1 MLSNRFAML
10 SLSKMLKLFLTV
22 LLGLCLS
29 FLPAGT
35 LNPTSAALAANS
47 NVGVPEGVATFSENV
62 FGEIDS
68 YLGSI
73 PKGYYTVMKADALKS
88 LIQRESALLVDVRE
102 PAEYAGG
109 HIAGAINIP
118 LRTLTQNLDKIP
130 ENRPAVLYC
139 GSGYRSAM
147 GVMALQMLG
156 YKNVRGFP
164 PSVQGWKAAG
174 EPLER
179 GTA

>member
-1 MLSNRFAML
+1 
-10 SLSKMLKLFLTV
+10 MLKLFLTV
-22 LLGLCLS
+22 FFGLCLS
-29 FLPAGT
+29 LLPAGT
-35 LNPTSAALAANS
+35 LNPTPAALAAS
-47 NVGVPEGVATFSENV
+47 ATVGAPEGVATFSENV

-68 YLGSI
+68 YLNSI
-73 PKGYYTVMKADALKS
+73 PKGYYTVMKVEALKA

-102 PAEYAGG
+102 PAEYAAG

-130 ENRPAVLYC
+130 LNRPAVLYC